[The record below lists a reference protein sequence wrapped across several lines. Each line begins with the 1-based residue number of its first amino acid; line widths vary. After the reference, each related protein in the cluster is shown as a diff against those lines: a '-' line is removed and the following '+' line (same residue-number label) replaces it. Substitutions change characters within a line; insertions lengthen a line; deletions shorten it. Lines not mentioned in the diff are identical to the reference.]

1 MPVNEFALF
10 VPGPPTG
17 ASRARATSRGG
28 HVRMYAPEK
37 NRRWENLLIQ
47 YWREEGEPTIVNS
60 SLDFYEI
67 DLLLV
72 CRRPKNHFRTDGISL
87 NAIGERAVRP
97 ARKPD
102 LDNALKLTLDALV
115 TVAAT
120 TDDARC
126 VRAVTEKVWETRRLA
141 EGTYLNVRRSNN
153 QPNPKHL
160 QGRKAKR

>member
-1 MPVNEFALF
+1 MPCNEFALY

-17 ASRARATSRGG
+17 ASRARASTRGG

-60 SLDFYEI
+60 ALDFYEI
-67 DLLLV
+67 DMLLV
-72 CRRPKNHFRTDGISL
+72 AKRPKSHYRTDGISL
-87 NAIGERAVRP
+87 NATGERQVRP

-115 TVAAT
+115 TVGAT

-126 VRAVTEKVWETRRLA
+126 VRAVTEKIWETNRLR
-141 EGTYLNVRRSNN
+141 EGTYIYIKRCNK
-153 QPNPKHL
+153 QPNPRHL
-160 QGRKAKR
+160 QGRKSKR